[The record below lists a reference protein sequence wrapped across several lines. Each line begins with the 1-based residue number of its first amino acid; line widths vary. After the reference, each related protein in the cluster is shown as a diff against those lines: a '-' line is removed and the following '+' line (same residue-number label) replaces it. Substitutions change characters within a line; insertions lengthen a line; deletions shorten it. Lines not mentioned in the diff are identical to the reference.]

1 VARLERPD
9 EPVVLTLRGRRVL
22 ALLVAVSTTTA
33 AIVLTVPTL
42 GGTKAPESTIEVP
55 VTNQP
60 ELTTTEAATGAPA
73 EPQPADP
80 PTAALPLVIVPGTA
94 EPAVPPT
101 NAPVVVNG
109 REQPPRVEP
118 PTAASG
124 RLAVVPGTDVPGPG
138 PDLLTYRVE
147 IEAELPFDGPEFAA
161 AVHATLN
168 DPRGWPT
175 RGYAFQRVDG
185 GDADFVVIMASPAL
199 TDRLCAPLLTRGQ
212 VSCRNGS
219 SVILNALRWGVGIED
234 YGGDLAAYREY
245 MVNHEVGHRLGRDHP
260 PDGDIEALCA
270 TGTTAPVMMQQT
282 YGLIGCTANAW
293 PLEGE

>member
-1 VARLERPD
+1 MARLQQPG
-9 EPVVLTLRGRRVL
+9 EPVVLTPRGRRVV
-22 ALLVAVSTTTA
+22 AMLVAVSTTTA

-42 GGTKAPESTIEVP
+42 GGTKAPKSTIEVP
-55 VTNQP
+55 VTDQVD
-60 ELTTTEAATGAPA
+60 LTPTDAPTGAPA
-73 EPQPADP
+73 DP
-80 PTAALPLVIVPGTA
+80 PPVALPLGIVPGTA
-94 EPAVPPT
+94 EPGVPPSS
-101 NAPVVVNG
+101 APVVVNG

-124 RLAVVPGTDVPGPG
+124 RLAVVPGTDAPGPG

-147 IEAELPFDGPEFAA
+147 IEAELPFDGPEFAG

-185 GDADFVVIMASPAL
+185 GDADFVVIMASPEL

-245 MVNHEVGHRLGRDHP
+245 MVNHEVGHRLGRGHP
-260 PDGDIEALCA
+260 NCPGAGA
-270 TGTTAPVMMQQT
+270 PAPVMMQQT
-282 YGLIGCTANAW
+282 YGLDGCTANAW

>member
-1 VARLERPD
+1 MARLERPD

-55 VTNQP
+55 VTDQP

-73 EPQPADP
+73 EPQRADR

-101 NAPVVVNG
+101 YAPVVVNG
-109 REQPPRVEP
+109 REQPQRVEP

-124 RLAVVPGTDVPGPG
+124 RLAVVPGTDAPGGPG

-212 VSCRNGS
+212 VSCRNGN

-245 MVNHEVGHRLGRDHP
+245 MVNHEVGHRLGRGHP
-260 PDGDIEALCA
+260 NCPGAGA
-270 TGTTAPVMMQQT
+270 PAPVMMQQT
-282 YGLIGCTANAW
+282 YGLDGCTANAW

>member
-1 VARLERPD
+1 
-9 EPVVLTLRGRRVL
+9 
-22 ALLVAVSTTTA
+22 
-33 AIVLTVPTL
+33 
-42 GGTKAPESTIEVP
+42 
-55 VTNQP
+55 
-60 ELTTTEAATGAPA
+60 
-73 EPQPADP
+73 
-80 PTAALPLVIVPGTA
+80 
-94 EPAVPPT
+94 
-101 NAPVVVNG
+101 VVVNG

-124 RLAVVPGTDVPGPG
+124 RLAIVPGTDAPGPG

-147 IEAELPFDGPEFAA
+147 IEAELPFDGPEFAG

-185 GDADFVVIMASPAL
+185 GDADFVVIMASPEL

-245 MVNHEVGHRLGRDHP
+245 MVNHEVGHRLGRGHP
-260 PDGDIEALCA
+260 NCPGAGA
-270 TGTTAPVMMQQT
+270 PAPVMMQQT
-282 YGLIGCTANAW
+282 YGLDGCTANAW

>member
-1 VARLERPD
+1 MARLERPD

-55 VTNQP
+55 VTDQP
-60 ELTTTEAATGAPA
+60 DLTPTDAATGAPA
-73 EPQPADP
+73 DAP
-80 PTAALPLVIVPGTA
+80 PVALPLAIVPGPA
-94 EPAVPPT
+94 EPGVPPT
-101 NAPVVVNG
+101 SAPVVVNG

-124 RLAVVPGTDVPGPG
+124 RLAVVPGTDAPSSA

-168 DPRGWPT
+168 DPRGWAT

-185 GDADFVVIMASPAL
+185 ADADFVVIMASPAL

-212 VSCRNGS
+212 VSCRNGN

-234 YGGDLAAYREY
+234 YSGDLASYREY
-245 MVNHEVGHRLGRDHP
+245 MVNHEVGHRLGRGHP
-260 PDGDIEALCA
+260 GCPGSGAP
-270 TGTTAPVMMQQT
+270 APVMMQQT
-282 YGLIGCTANAW
+282 YGLDGCTINAW